1 MARRSGDS
9 KRWPARIFHPPPRTP
24 PVTKWRNDA
33 VPRMRSAADAPE
45 SYAPATFSRPVFPPR
60 RRPGPRRRGAAG
72 RALRVRSR
80 NIAAAGA
87 STGVARPDEAE
98 KTAPAEPARGGIWR
112 SGRII
117 QAGTP
122 DALGDFRM
130 IPRLRRRCGGVR
142 GGMILPERQN
152 RNPMG
157 PAERPDALGVGGGAP
172 ACPQGPTPTT
182 TRPRTPPDTPD
193 EPPTTPRT
201 RLNRLH
207 QRSGQHRRSSPPTA
221 PPTAGVRTRVC
232 YASFRLL
239 RPSTLHCTRK
249 ESVVEGEGAQ
259 QTERS
264 AAEGEAGAAGGEA
277 GAAGGEAGAAEGER
291 VRRRATGCIES
302 SVVSAGLAC
311 LFRRFRRWGWRG

>member
-1 MARRSGDS
+1 MALWEDHSGRHTGCARRFPHDS
-9 KRWPARIFHPPPRTP
+9 AVATPMWRGAGRNDPPR
-24 PVTKWRNDA
+24 
-33 VPRMRSAADAPE
+33 APE
-45 SYAPATFSRPVFPPR
+45 SES
-60 RRPGPRRRGAAG
+60 
-72 RALRVRSR
+72 
-80 NIAAAGA
+80 
-87 STGVARPDEAE
+87 D
-98 KTAPAEPARGGIWR
+98 
-112 SGRII
+112 
-117 QAGTP
+117 
-122 DALGDFRM
+122 
-130 IPRLRRRCGGVR
+130 GVR
-142 GGMILPERQN
+142 RAP
-152 RNPMG
+152 
-157 PAERPDALGVGGGAP
+157 PDALGVGGGAP
-172 ACPQGPTPTT
+172 ARPRGPTPTT

-221 PPTAGVRTRVC
+221 PPTTGARTRVC

-277 GAAGGEAGAAEGER
+277 GAAGGEAGAAGGEAGAAGGEAGAAEGER